1 MIITLNQSEIE
12 AALTA
17 HINNLMNLKDGVA
30 IKYEF
35 KATRGDE
42 GFTAVLD
49 ITDGKAAMAPAP
61 VKVVAAHP
69 AATAKAT
76 VSTPKAETPKVE
88 VKEETKPP
96 FTPDTPKG
104 NEETSSKHEEV
115 KQEAAQSSD
124 SQAAST
130 EAAETGTVQAA
141 SAEAAPETAAAPA
154 AAKPSLFANLKSPK

>member
-49 ITDGKAAMAPAP
+49 ITDGKAAPAPAL

-69 AATAKAT
+69 AATAKAAAPA
-76 VSTPKAETPKVE
+76 PKAE

-96 FTPDTPKG
+96 FTPDAPKG
-104 NEETSSKHEEV
+104 NEATSSKPEEV

-130 EAAETGTVQAA
+130 EAAETGTAQAA
-141 SAEAAPETAAAPA
+141 TAEAATETAAAPA

>member
-49 ITDGKAAMAPAP
+49 ITDGKAAPAPAP

-69 AATAKAT
+69 AATAKAAAPA
-76 VSTPKAETPKVE
+76 PKAE

-130 EAAETGTVQAA
+130 EAAETGTAQAA
-141 SAEAAPETAAAPA
+141 TAEAAPETAAAPA

>member
-61 VKVVAAHP
+61 VKVVAAHS
-69 AATAKAT
+69 AAQTKAT
-76 VSTPKAETPKVE
+76 VSTPKAE

-141 SAEAAPETAAAPA
+141 SAEVPAAAPTV
-154 AAKPSLFANLKSPK
+154 AKPSLFANLKSPK